1 MTLGGWVFFH
11 FKTFVLE
18 SIESFNTLVYFD
30 LSFLLCDRGSKVGQ
44 KVTVFDLNPLSF
56 IASQVPKVGYQES
69 GYIGMD
75 IVDEE
80 ISIAINTY
88 NFFPSQVGLVFFF
101 FPAKYVNLLNL
112 AAFIR
117 VFLQSV

>member
-56 IASQVPKVGYQES
+56 IASQVPKVG
-69 GYIGMD
+69 
-75 IVDEE
+75 
-80 ISIAINTY
+80 
-88 NFFPSQVGLVFFF
+88 
-101 FPAKYVNLLNL
+101 
-112 AAFIR
+112 
-117 VFLQSV
+117 